1 MELSKLKEMI
11 LNNQPPKYLI
21 LFGEE
26 QGIMKEYIDKIKSI
40 TKLKTVDAE
49 SVELFVESLK
59 HQSLFGDDDN
69 ITIIRNDKK
78 FITQEN
84 LWESARATTK
94 YLILIYDTID
104 KRSKF
109 YKQNENDIVYF
120 GRLEDA
126 VMEAM
131 IKYYAPGLTTDAIHW
146 LMGAVG
152 KDYSRCR
159 NEIRK
164 LDLFPNENQTDLLRE
179 FAKSG
184 AVHSE
189 LPDCIF
195 DFSNSVLEKNVKQA
209 MKYYNIL
216 KLTNEPNIR
225 ILSVLYNSFR
235 NQALVQLSN
244 NPTTET
250 TGLTPFL
257 INLARK
263 RYRFYKNAE
272 LVEVLKLIQRVDT
285 AVKVGDIAEDICV
298 DYLLVRIF
306 N

>member
-1 MELSKLKEMI
+1 
-11 LNNQPPKYLI
+11 
-21 LFGEE
+21 
-26 QGIMKEYIDKIKSI
+26 
-40 TKLKTVDAE
+40 
-49 SVELFVESLK
+49 
-59 HQSLFGDDDN
+59 
-69 ITIIRNDKK
+69 
-78 FITQEN
+78 
-84 LWESARATTK
+84 
-94 YLILIYDTID
+94 
-104 KRSKF
+104 
-109 YKQNENDIVYF
+109 
-120 GRLEDA
+120 
-126 VMEAM
+126 
-131 IKYYAPGLTTDAIHW
+131 
-146 LMGAVG
+146 MGAVG

-189 LPDCIF
+189 LSDCIF